1 MGSFAKTYTSRGF
14 FVICSVRLTQLGG
27 PFRTRWAITAVQF
40 SSLGTTAIGI
50 DGGQSSNDD
59 SFSRKIQIGS
69 VLEILVFANG
79 KRRLIGSRANTLHGP
94 AAANV
99 RTEVRSKTEFNGRT
113 EAAFRCSP

>member
-27 PFRTRWAITAVQF
+27 PFRTRWAISAVQF

-59 SFSRKIQIGS
+59 SFSRKILICS
-69 VLEILVFANG
+69 VLEIFVFAHSN
-79 KRRLIGSRANTLHGP
+79 RSLIRSLANTLHDP
-94 AAANV
+94 TAATV
-99 RTEVRSKTEFNGRT
+99 LSLV
-113 EAAFRCSP
+113 CSS